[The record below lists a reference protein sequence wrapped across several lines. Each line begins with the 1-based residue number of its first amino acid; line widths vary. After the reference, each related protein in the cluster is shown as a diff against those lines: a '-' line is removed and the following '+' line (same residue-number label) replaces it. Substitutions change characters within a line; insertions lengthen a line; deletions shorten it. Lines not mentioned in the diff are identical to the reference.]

1 MAKVEKYFVLSSD
14 ELKALKQSN
23 SLSQSFKE
31 TQPVDQHKGNVHLN
45 DQDSHHHQNNEYFGQ
60 ILPDSRSL
68 IFDVFE
74 AIPPE
79 LRIQCQ
85 YILDLL
91 GQVSGF
97 FISPHDF
104 SIGINGQSFQ
114 RSNIIEILY
123 GLLDPRL
130 NPDLISGCKFCL
142 ALLSKVKNVPY
153 HFIKNHKAVRIL
165 MKYKTE
171 DKRKQLKR
179 KKSKYR

>member
-14 ELKALKQSN
+14 ELKALKQSS
-23 SLSQSFKE
+23 SLSLPLKE
-31 TQPVDQHKGNVHLN
+31 TQPVDQDKGNVHLN
-45 DQDSHHHQNNEYFGQ
+45 GQDIHRHPYQNNEHYGQ
-60 ILPDSRSL
+60 VLPDSRAL

-79 LRIQCQ
+79 LRIHCQ

-104 SIGINGQSFQ
+104 SIGINGQIFQ

-142 ALLSKVKNVPY
+142 ALLSRVENVPF
-153 HFIKNHKAVRIL
+153 HFIKNHKALRIL
-165 MKYKTE
+165 MKYKT
-171 DKRKQLKR
+171 DQKRKNKR
-179 KKSKYR
+179 RITRF